1 MKEKIMY
8 QGDLF
13 QIIKRDKKYLINSD
27 VRCKV
32 DLQYELV
39 ERPPGVRAII
49 CKDNLVLLNKEF
61 RYELNDWDYR
71 LPGGKVFDSFAE
83 YDMARKN
90 GLLQKSIIDKLKSE
104 IIEEADIIINSY
116 DLFYLSHNGLTV
128 EWDLYYYIVKDFSV
142 NSNFYEEN
150 IQKSEFEF
158 IEHCWLEY
166 DQIEKLILEG
176 KISEDRSVGVLL
188 RYLLMLNKKLQ
199 NQESEFNV

>member
-13 QIIKRDKKYLINSD
+13 QIIKRDKKYLIDND
-27 VRCKV
+27 VRCRV

-39 ERPPGVRAII
+39 KRPPGVRAII

-71 LPGGKVFDSFAE
+71 LPGGKVFDTYVE
-83 YDMARKN
+83 YDMACKN
-90 GLLQKSIIDKLKSE
+90 GLLQKLIIDKLKSE
-104 IIEEADIIINSY
+104 IIEEADIMINSY

-142 NSNFYEEN
+142 NCNFYEEN

-176 KISEDRSVGVLL
+176 KMSEDRSVGVLL
-188 RYLLMLNKKLQ
+188 RYLLMSN
-199 NQESEFNV
+199 E